1 LVTTQSTPTTA
12 LAKAV
17 KAPRWNY
24 LRDQITAYLFLLPA
38 LLIFAVF
45 SWYPIAK
52 TVIYSFQTVSLA
64 KPPVWIGFQ
73 NYVRMFGDP
82 LFYVAWRNVFDFIIL
97 SLIFGFMAP
106 ILLSLMINEM
116 RRLGHIFQVITYLPT
131 LVPIAVA
138 LLVWRLIYAPE
149 GGVLNSFLQLVG
161 LRQQLWLQDPR
172 LVKLAMIVIMTWLGA
187 GGSVLIYL
195 SALKEINPQIYE
207 AAEID
212 GFTFWQRVLYITL
225 PLLQSRM
232 LIMLVLQVIFVG
244 QVFTEPFILTSGGP
258 ANSTLTPVLDIYR
271 TAFERSDF
279 GLASTWSV
287 SLMAVLLSFS
297 ILYVWLNR
305 KREESGEV

>member
-1 LVTTQSTPTTA
+1 LVTTQSPSTS
-12 LAKAV
+12 LAKLV
-17 KAPRWNY
+17 KAPRWTTVW
-24 LRDQITAYLFLLPA
+24 DQVTAYLFLLPA

-45 SWYPIAK
+45 SWYPIAQ

-64 KPPVWIGFQ
+64 RPPVWIGLQ
-73 NYVRMFGDP
+73 NYGRMFGDP

-97 SLIFGFMAP
+97 SLIFGFIAP

-149 GGVLNSFLQLVG
+149 GGALNSLLQLVG
-161 LRQQLWLQDPR
+161 LPQQLWLQDR
-172 LVKLAMIVIMTWLGA
+172 HLVKLAMIVIMTWLGA

-212 GFTFWQRVLYITL
+212 GFTFWQRVRYITL
-225 PLLQSRM
+225 PLLQSRL

-258 ANSTLTPVLDIYR
+258 ANSTLTPVLNIYR

-287 SLMAVLLSFS
+287 SLMVVLLSFS

-305 KREESGEV
+305 QREEFDEQ

>member
-1 LVTTQSTPTTA
+1 MVTTQSTSTP
-12 LAKAV
+12 LAKVV
-17 KAPRWNY
+17 KVPRWTY
-24 LRDQITAYLFLLPA
+24 LWDQVIAYLFLLPA

-45 SWYPIAK
+45 SWYPIAQ

-64 KPPVWIGFQ
+64 KPPVWIGLH

-82 LFYVAWRNVFDFIIL
+82 LFYIAWRNVFDFTVL
-97 SLIFGFMAP
+97 SLIFGFLVP

-116 RRLGHIFQVITYLPT
+116 RRLGQIFQVITYLPT

-149 GGVLNSFLQLVG
+149 GGVLNSLLKLGG
-161 LRQQLWLQDPR
+161 LPPQLWLQDPHI
-172 LVKLAMIVIMTWLGA
+172 VKLAMIVIMTWLGA

-212 GFTFWQRVLYITL
+212 GFTFWQRVLYITF

-232 LIMLVLQVIFVG
+232 LIMLILQVIFVG

-258 ANSTLTPVLDIYR
+258 ANSTMTPVLNIYR

-287 SLMAVLLSFS
+287 SLMVVLLSFS
-297 ILYVWLNR
+297 VLYVWLSR
-305 KREESGEV
+305 KREDSGDV